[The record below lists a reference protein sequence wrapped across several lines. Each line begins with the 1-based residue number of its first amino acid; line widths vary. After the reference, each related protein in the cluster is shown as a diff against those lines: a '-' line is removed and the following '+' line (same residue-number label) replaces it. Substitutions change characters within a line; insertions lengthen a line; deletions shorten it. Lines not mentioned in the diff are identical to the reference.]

1 MFTKK
6 NLYREVIFRWGT
18 ELWQALSTKIFLL
31 HFQLTWQNYATP
43 SFEERPLPFPIV
55 QFPRHRPSH
64 PAGQCGLVG
73 LHKACMSLFP
83 AQGIPTCWKSIGRVT
98 LDSGA
103 MFLFSSVVTPE
114 WAWHGSVKAGE
125 NPVFSSQQTQGMLSW
140 KCQGHPWGEST
151 ESSSCQL
158 VDIPPP

>member
-1 MFTKK
+1 MGHWTLTGPFHKDIPSAFPAYLAELC
-6 NLYREVIFRWGT
+6 NPFLWGKAT
-18 ELWQALSTKIFLL
+18 AISHSAIPKAQALSSSWPMWLSGIA
-31 HFQLTWQNYATP
+31 Q
-43 SFEERPLPFPIV
+43 
-55 QFPRHRPSH
+55 
-64 PAGQCGLVG
+64 G
-73 LHKACMSLFP
+73 LHVPVPCPGHSHMLEKH
-83 AQGIPTCWKSIGRVT
+83 GRVT